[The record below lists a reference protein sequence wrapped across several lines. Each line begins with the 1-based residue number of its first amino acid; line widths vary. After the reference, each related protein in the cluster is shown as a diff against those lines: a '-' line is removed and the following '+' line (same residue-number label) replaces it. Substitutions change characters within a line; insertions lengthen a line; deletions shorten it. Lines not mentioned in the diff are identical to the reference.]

1 MSGELSGRVALV
13 TGGASGIGAAI
24 AAALASDGAEVVV
37 VDLASRQDPAA
48 AGITEVAGDVSTA
61 VGCSDV
67 LAQVQDR
74 YDRLDIL
81 VNNAGFQHVAPLEDF
96 PEAEWDRMLATMLT
110 APFLLTRGALPGMYA
125 RGWGR
130 IINIGSVHALVA
142 SPLKAAYVSAKHGL
156 LGLTRTTAL
165 EAGPHG
171 VTANLVC
178 PAGVRTPLVTD
189 QIADL
194 ARNLGIADDEVVETV
209 LLQST
214 AVKRLIEPSEVA
226 QYVSYL
232 CSDAGAM
239 ITGAAQLFDG
249 GYTAR

>member
-1 MSGELSGRVALV
+1 
-13 TGGASGIGAAI
+13 
-24 AAALASDGAEVVV
+24 
-37 VDLASRQDPAA
+37 
-48 AGITEVAGDVSTA
+48 
-61 VGCSDV
+61 
-67 LAQVQDR
+67 
-74 YDRLDIL
+74 
-81 VNNAGFQHVAPLEDF
+81 
-96 PEAEWDRMLATMLT
+96 MLATMLT
-110 APFLLTRGALPGMYA
+110 APFLLTRGVLPGMYA

-165 EAGPHG
+165 EAGSHG

-189 QIADL
+189 QIPDL
-194 ARNLGIADDEVVETV
+194 ARNLGISDDEVVETV
-209 LLQST
+209 LLQPT

-226 QYVSYL
+226 RYVSYL
-232 CSDAGAM
+232 CSEAGAM
-239 ITGAAQLFDG
+239 ITGAAQLIDG

>member
-37 VDLASRQDPAA
+37 VDLAPRQDPAA
-48 AGITEVAGDVSTA
+48 DGITEVAADVSTA

-67 LAQVQDR
+67 LAQVQGR

-110 APFLLTRGALPGMYA
+110 APFLLTRGVLPGMYE

-194 ARNLGIADDEVVETV
+194 ARNLGISDDEVVETV
-209 LLQST
+209 LLQPT

-226 QYVSYL
+226 RYVSYL
-232 CSDAGAM
+232 CSEAGAM
-239 ITGAAQLFDG
+239 ITGAAQLIDG